1 MSIATKRGDGGETGL
16 GGGVRVSKSSL
27 RVEAYG
33 TVDELNTFMGLARV
47 MNDDP
52 EVKELVKALQRELFK
67 VGSALATAP
76 NGRKP
81 EPTITSEMVDALTA
95 HVHRSEATDGIL
107 ADWSLPGEHPASAVF
122 DVARTVCRRAER
134 QVVRLIES
142 GEPVNPQV
150 LAYLNR
156 LSDLL
161 WLLGRLVEKQAGV
174 NAKLRRETKPGARG
188 WGGWGGDETSAAVGR
203 GARTPMAA

>member
-1 MSIATKRGDGGETGL
+1 MSIATKRGDAGETSLAGA
-16 GGGVRVSKSSL
+16 VRVSKGHL

-47 MNDDP
+47 ITDDAA
-52 EVKELVKALQRELFK
+52 VKELVKKLQRELFA

-76 NGRKP
+76 AGSKK
-81 EPTITSEMVDALTA
+81 EPPVTIETVEALTA
-95 HVHRSEATDGIL
+95 EVHRIEAVDGIL
-107 ADWSLPGEHPASAVF
+107 ADWSIPGEHPASAAF

-142 GEPVNPQV
+142 GDQVNPQI

-161 WLLGRLVEKQAGV
+161 WLLGRLIEKRAGV
-174 NAKLRRETKPGARG
+174 EARLRDEKTPGAPWSRA
-188 WGGWGGDETSAAVGR
+188 W
-203 GARTPMAA
+203 

>member
-16 GGGVRVSKSSL
+16 AGGVRVSKGHL

-52 EVKELVKALQRELFK
+52 EVKELVKTLQRELFK

-81 EPTITSEMVDALTA
+81 EPPITAEMVDALTA
-95 HVHRSEATDGIL
+95 HVHRVEATDGIL
-107 ADWSLPGEHPASAVF
+107 ADWSLPGEHPASAAF

-174 NAKLRRETKPGARG
+174 SAQLRDDTKPGAKWSRA
-188 WGGWGGDETSAAVGR
+188 W
-203 GARTPMAA
+203 

>member
-1 MSIATKRGDGGETGL
+1 MSIATMRGDGGETSLAGA
-16 GGGVRVSKSSL
+16 VRVSKSHV

-47 MNDDP
+47 MTDDA
-52 EVKELVKALQRELFK
+52 EIRDLVKMLQRELFK

-81 EPTITSEMVDALTA
+81 EPPITKEMVDVLTV
-95 HVHRSEATDGIL
+95 HVHRIEAVDGIL
-107 ADWSLPGEHPASAVF
+107 ADWSIPGENPASAAF

-142 GEPVNPQV
+142 GEPVNPHV
-150 LAYLNR
+150 LSYLNR

-161 WLLGRLVEKQAGV
+161 WLL
-174 NAKLRRETKPGARG
+174 
-188 WGGWGGDETSAAVGR
+188 
-203 GARTPMAA
+203 